1 MTRDERAE
9 PTLAD
14 QVDRR
19 PVADRETVY
28 EGAVWDVVRD
38 TVDFAPG
45 VRFDRDYVQHTG
57 AVGVLAVDGEDRVL
71 LIRQYRHPV
80 GRLLWE
86 LPAGLLDQEGEPLAD
101 AALRELAEET
111 GYTASQLEPLVE
123 LRPSPGG
130 NDEVDH
136 VFLATG
142 IRRAHTD
149 FVRVE
154 EEAEIRTRWV
164 PLHEAVDA
172 VLDGRLTNGAAVAGV
187 LALHARRHR

>member
-1 MTRDERAE
+1 MTRDECAE

-142 IRRAHTD
+142 IRRARTD

-187 LALHARRHR
+187 LALHARRLR